1 MEDLLGSNNPFD
13 ESGKMKAIWK
23 KEVIADTEETVVM
36 EGNHYFPPSFLDSN
50 FLREGDARSTCPWKD
65 EASYYDIAV
74 GEHVNK
80 DAA

>member
-1 MEDLLGSNNPFD
+1 
-13 ESGKMKAIWK
+13 MKAIWK

-36 EGNHYFPPSFLDSN
+36 EGNPYFPPSFLDSN